1 MMKVAFPKGS
11 KLVLNVMSKLKN
23 KATQNLKAVRKIA
36 GFNGLFG
43 LQDNIFFQKIQGTI
57 YLIFWVNGS
66 FNLHNSINFTNN
78 SKKHLQIREER
89 SFNFFESMYLMNIK
103 MEAENGLAAAFQI
116 WKIPKVVTRLDKVM
130 VDFLYDLKDYDRDP
144 ENTAEITSIGA
155 VYMLKAICIVQKTM
169 LASPR
174 GMLNKED
181 FLITKVSIFEM

>member
-66 FNLHNSINFTNN
+66 FNLHNIINFTNN

-103 MEAENGLAAAFQI
+103 MEVENGLAAAFQF
-116 WKIPKVVTRLDKVM
+116 WKILKVITRQS
-130 VDFLYDLKDYDRDP
+130 
-144 ENTAEITSIGA
+144 NG
-155 VYMLKAICIVQKTM
+155 
-169 LASPR
+169 
-174 GMLNKED
+174 G
-181 FLITKVSIFEM
+181 FLI